1 MASKSKRHKVAPYDS
16 AGYLKTEADIKN
28 YLEAVFEAPSGSADA
43 DSHARRCCSSAR
55 HDEAL
60 KGHRHHPRRPLQGSF
75 SKWKSELRDRDEDR
89 RCIRH
94 ATERASS
101 LNGK

>member
-55 HDEAL
+55 HDEDL
-60 KGHRHHPRRPLQGSF
+60 KGHRHHPRRPYKALSPNGNPSF
-75 SKWKSELRDRDEDR
+75 ETVTKIVGAFGMRLS
-89 RCIRH
+89 
-94 ATERASS
+94 A
-101 LNGK
+101 